1 MTIKAIKCHLFGI
14 YEKGTT
20 SRQYKLKLY
29 FDNVLVPPAK
39 FDDCF
44 TYPSSYFD
52 FKMTDDKDDKH

>member
-44 TYPSSYFD
+44 TTQVVALIS
-52 FKMTDDKDDKH
+52 KWQMINIK